1 MTRDSAEEGW
11 ISYLH
16 VFDQQ
21 VWPVGV
27 SNYECLAL
35 KSNLLNLD
43 NCVADAAVP
52 RISSMDALSFSSA
65 SAASLQAN
73 GTKKAYATNVQWSA
87 VSNKAISA
95 SVIPHCLHLG
105 IKAGLDSIM
114 AMGTKNGNR

>member
-1 MTRDSAEEGW
+1 MFSTSKFGPLASATMSAW
-11 ISYLH
+11 LS
-16 VFDQQ
+16 
-21 VWPVGV
+21 
-27 SNYECLAL
+27 

-95 SVIPHCLHLG
+95 SVIPHCLHLCL
-105 IKAGLDSIM
+105 KAGLDSIM
-114 AMGTKNGNR
+114 AMGTKNWTPVKIGVQVCGAG